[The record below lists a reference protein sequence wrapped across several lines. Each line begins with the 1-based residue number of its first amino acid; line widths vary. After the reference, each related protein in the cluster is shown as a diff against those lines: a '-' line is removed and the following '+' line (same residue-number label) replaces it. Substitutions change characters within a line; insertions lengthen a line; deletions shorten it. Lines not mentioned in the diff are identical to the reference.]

1 MKDYV
6 VAIGT
11 IVIDEYIK
19 VDEWPSLADKAIAS
33 KISTELGGMI
43 SNYSCNLATT
53 GVKTYL
59 LQQFAQDEY
68 ITIFKQELDKYGVD
82 YSYCTI
88 NEQIET
94 TKCIVANTKGE
105 RTILIVDGK
114 NEPLVLNDVAI
125 DLLNNSKYV
134 FSTIPYLKNLS
145 NNKEIIETFVKE
157 GTKLMIDIEPS
168 SFINCDDIDFYLRN
182 ASILIFNEFG
192 FKKYSEYIGMN
203 AYDYLKKS
211 DKIVIITKG
220 SHGAELINKDEVIS
234 VLSKKV
240 AVVDTTG
247 AGDMFSATFTYGLM
261 NNMNKKEALVASNE
275 AAAKHITYMGP
286 KRKI

>member
-19 VDEWPSLADKAIAS
+19 VDDWPSLSDKAIATR
-33 KISTELGGMI
+33 ISTEIGGMI

-53 GVKTYL
+53 GIKTYL

-68 ITIFKQELDKYGVD
+68 ITIFKKELDKYGVD
-82 YSYCTI
+82 YSHCTI

-105 RTILIVDGK
+105 RTILVVDGK
-114 NEPLVLNDVAI
+114 NEQLVLNSAAL

-145 NNKEIIETFVKE
+145 NNRKIIETFVKK
-157 GTKLMIDIEPS
+157 GAKLMIDIEPS
-168 SFINCDDIDFYLRN
+168 SFINRDDIDFYLDN

-203 AYDYLKKS
+203 AYDYLKKNN
-211 DKIVIITKG
+211 KTAIITKG

-234 VLSKKV
+234 ILGKKV
-240 AVVDTTG
+240 TVVDTTG

-261 NNMNKKEALVASNE
+261 NNMNIKDVLIASNE